1 MRAPLVRPDGTP
13 SSVLS
18 AALLGLAIVT
28 AASPAA
34 AADAATLRLFHGP
47 DDTGSLTVTSIKY
60 VLDARPLTSEKPA
73 AGADVSR
80 PLYVGTVAP
89 GVHKLEV
96 EATLEGNATVF
107 TYTDGYRFKMRS
119 QLDLEVLAG
128 ESIDIRSSIL
138 SQGGT
143 VPWQDRFRLVLTLS
157 SPNGP
162 ARLTPPAPVAATEPA
177 PTVVAAA
184 DPQPQPAPV
193 PAPVPAP
200 TPTPTPAPAPA
211 VAPEPTPAPAPA
223 ASPAPKPVPTPAPRP
238 VPAPAPAARSQPT
251 PAPAIAPKAAAP
263 TSGPCALTPIHFPF
277 ASIELTAEARMAL
290 DSYAACLAGTTGAIR
305 LEGHCDARGGVEF
318 NQWLADERARAVAS
332 WLRDRGVD
340 ARRISTGNKGKS
352 SPLCMEETEPCYARN
367 RRVEAVPRD

>member
-1 MRAPLVRPDGTP
+1 MHAPFDPTVGPRRP
-13 SSVLS
+13 VLS
-18 AALLGLAIVT
+18 APLLALALAA

-34 AADAATLRLFHGP
+34 AADATALRLFHGP
-47 DDTGSLTVTSIKY
+47 DDTGSLTATSVRY
-60 VLDARPLTSEKPA
+60 VLDANPLTTEKPA
-73 AGADVSR
+73 VGADVSR
-80 PLYVGTVAP
+80 PLFVGTIAP

-119 QLDLEVLAG
+119 QIDLEVLAG

-157 SPNGP
+157 SPDGR
-162 ARLTPPAPVAATEPA
+162 ARPLPTAPVAATEPA
-177 PTVVAAA
+177 PIVVAAA
-184 DPQPQPAPV
+184 EPPPL
-193 PAPVPAP
+193 
-200 TPTPTPAPAPA
+200 PAPAP
-211 VAPEPTPAPAPA
+211 VAAAPLPASRPIPT
-223 ASPAPKPVPTPAPRP
+223 
-238 VPAPAPAARSQPT
+238 PAPAARSQPA
-251 PAPAIAPKAAAP
+251 PAPAIAPTVAAP

-277 ASIELTAEARMAL
+277 ASIELTAEARKAL
-290 DSYAACLAGTTGAIR
+290 DTYAACLAGTTGAIR

-340 ARRISTGNKGKS
+340 ARRISTGYKGKS
-352 SPLCMEETEPCYARN
+352 SPLCVEETEPCHARN